1 MRKAASMK
9 KLRYLTALLCIVLA
23 AMMLSGCGKTSSQVE
38 AEKQAEIKAAN
49 IEDVAEYTQK
59 YFAETMKNSTYETF
73 IQFTDADNTVVS
85 KVFDNDWASRWKQF
99 TDAHGKV
106 TDAVVDLTQRTAEGG
121 YTSRVIL
128 TGEDGQLMAFTVSY
142 DERMIPVSTAI
153 AAYSNDNEETLGS
166 KMATAAGNTVTG
178 LLVVF
183 FILVGL
189 SLIISCFKFV
199 NKLGG
204 EVKPEKKDSKKS
216 AAAAKPAGKAAPAP
230 AARAAAPS
238 VELDLEKNKELAA
251 VIAAAIAAYE
261 EKPVEGYVVRS
272 IRRLGNNKWH

>member
-49 IEDVAEYTQK
+49 IEDVAAYTQK
-59 YFAETMKNSTYETF
+59 YFADTMKNSTYETF

-128 TGEDGQLMAFTVSY
+128 TGEDGQLMAFTVTY

-153 AAYSNDNEETLGS
+153 AAVSIQ
-166 KMATAAGNTVTG
+166 ATISAQRFPHVECVKVSAELPIALTTQEWKA
-178 LLVVF
+178 
-183 FILVGL
+183 
-189 SLIISCFKFV
+189 SLR
-199 NKLGG
+199 
-204 EVKPEKKDSKKS
+204 P
-216 AAAAKPAGKAAPAP
+216 
-230 AARAAAPS
+230 
-238 VELDLEKNKELAA
+238 
-251 VIAAAIAAYE
+251 
-261 EKPVEGYVVRS
+261 
-272 IRRLGNNKWH
+272 

>member
-1 MRKAASMK
+1 
-9 KLRYLTALLCIVLA
+9 
-23 AMMLSGCGKTSSQVE
+23 
-38 AEKQAEIKAAN
+38 
-49 IEDVAEYTQK
+49 
-59 YFAETMKNSTYETF
+59 
-73 IQFTDADNTVVS
+73 
-85 KVFDNDWASRWKQF
+85 
-99 TDAHGKV
+99 
-106 TDAVVDLTQRTAEGG
+106 
-121 YTSRVIL
+121 
-128 TGEDGQLMAFTVSY
+128 
-142 DERMIPVSTAI
+142 
-153 AAYSNDNEETLGS
+153 
-166 KMATAAGNTVTG
+166 MATAAGNTVTG
-178 LLVVF
+178 LIVVF

-216 AAAAKPAGKAAPAP
+216 AAAKPAGKAAPAP
-230 AARAAAPS
+230 AASAAAPS

>member
-1 MRKAASMK
+1 MK
-9 KLRYLTALLCIVLA
+9 KLKSLTALICIIVA
-23 AMMLSGCGKTSSQVE
+23 ALVLSGCGKTSSQIE

-49 IEDVAEYTQK
+49 IEDVAAYTEK
-59 YFAETMKNSTYETF
+59 YFAGTMKTSTYESF
-73 IQFTDADNTVVS
+73 ALFTAEGNTVVS
-85 KVFDNDWASRWKQF
+85 MVFDNDWGNRWKQF

-106 TDAVVDLTQRTAEGG
+106 KDAVVDLTQRTAEGG
-121 YTSRVIL
+121 YTSRIIL
-128 TGEDGQLMAFTVSY
+128 TGEDDALMAFTITY

-153 AAYSNDNEETLGS
+153 ADYSNDAEETLGS
-166 KMATAAGNTVTG
+166 KMATAAGNTITG

-199 NKLGG
+199 NRLGG
-204 EVKPEKKDSKKS
+204 EVAPEKKDAKKTAS
-216 AAAAKPAGKAAPAP
+216 APAKPAAAPAP
-230 AARAAAPS
+230 AAP
-238 VELDLEKNKELAA
+238 VQENLINDEELVA

-261 EKPVEGYVVRS
+261 DKPVEGYVVRS